1 MITGNEKAWASAIG
15 SGIVAFLNGA
25 EAIVLPNSTWQ
36 MVIMILTTTIG
47 GVLTALGVYQIPN
60 TPAPIRPIDV
70 NSTYPIQPPNDKSGD

>member
-60 TPAPIRPIDV
+60 TPITRITPAD
-70 NSTYPIQPPNDKSGD
+70 YPIPPQPPT